1 MSAVTVQQ
9 RYIMVASGLR
19 KRRVKMR
26 VVGSKKA
33 QELRYGKE
41 EVGVMIVQ
49 LILMAFGRMIH

>member
-1 MSAVTVQQ
+1 
-9 RYIMVASGLR
+9 MVASGLR